1 MECGSIEALDY
12 ILSCEAQGLK
22 QLPLRAKDRSTRYCS
37 ASLMGIAQSTMR
49 KERDSLHVVTVS
61 LTASDE
67 KELCVVEVSACTA
80 ISSAVEK
87 VDSKATHS
95 V

>member
-1 MECGSIEALDY
+1 
-12 ILSCEAQGLK
+12 
-22 QLPLRAKDRSTRYCS
+22 
-37 ASLMGIAQSTMR
+37 MGIAQSTMR
-49 KERDSLHVVTVS
+49 NERDSLHVVTVS
-61 LTASDE
+61 LTASDG